1 MKIQADSIQQKSGA
15 RGGGKVVTKIK
26 VMAHFKDDEEQNG
39 NFLGLIKAI
48 KLPGEIK
55 SYMMI
60 KMARCRL
67 RKSES
72 IFNDFNPIFY
82 DA

>member
-48 KLPGEIK
+48 KLPGMIK
-55 SYMMI
+55 SYM
-60 KMARCRL
+60 KMGRQMMFKKIPVDLQR
-67 RKSES
+67 
-72 IFNDFNPIFY
+72 F
-82 DA
+82 